1 MEQVIEVNY
10 NYSSANNN
18 ANKLLDKNITYNV
31 ETDWKTIKSNKVE
44 YTNLYDYFDVEH
56 SITDKIINTSIVLRN
71 IHIQRGSFS
80 LLDNPIND
88 PINDNIFKLL
98 LWLLKSIDSYDKK
111 IYIKYMNIYFK
122 LHLNCINDIYYGIL
136 KYSDDR
142 NFNIKTKI
150 SAKKSSY
157 DDYLIQS
164 IYSILNNLDFY
175 CGNIFVNTQDY
186 INNVTSLNYRIKSN
200 EILITKLQSKLNEYD
215 KLKNIKDD
223 YESILIDYNRQYNK
237 VINKLHIEYSK
248 QIDYLNHKHSEQIE
262 KYKYE
267 AQQLIEQYSDKEKI
281 LINKYKNKK
290 DKLHNELDKL
300 NNIIIAKADKIKFLN
315 ETISDLK
322 KRYSSL
328 VSENKHI
335 NNELK
340 TATNI
345 SKALERSI
353 LDLRTENNQLDK
365 QVINLNDK
373 LNTTEQDYITRLNNL
388 KKSKDIKIN
397 QLTEELKYLTIQLS
411 DITNNQ
417 QT

>member
-1 MEQVIEVNY
+1 MEQVIEINY
-10 NYSSANNN
+10 NYSSTNNN
-18 ANKLLDKNITYNV
+18 ANELLDKNIKYIV
-31 ETDWKTIKSNKVE
+31 ETDWKTIKSNKDKC
-44 YTNLYDYFDVEH
+44 TNLYNHFDICH
-56 SITDKIINTSIVLRN
+56 SITDKIINTSITLKN
-71 IHIQRGSFS
+71 IVIQRGSLFN
-80 LLDNPIND
+80 NPINE
-88 PINDNIFKLL
+88 PIIDSIFRIL
-98 LWLLKSIDSYDKK
+98 LWLLKSIYSYDKK
-111 IYIKYMNIYFK
+111 IYIKYMNTYFI

-150 SAKKSSY
+150 SAKKTSH

-175 CGNIFVNTQDY
+175 CGNVFVNTQDY

-281 LINKYKNKK
+281 LINNYKNKK
-290 DKLHNELDKL
+290 DK
-300 NNIIIAKADKIKFLN
+300 
-315 ETISDLK
+315 
-322 KRYSSL
+322 
-328 VSENKHI
+328 
-335 NNELK
+335 
-340 TATNI
+340 
-345 SKALERSI
+345 
-353 LDLRTENNQLDK
+353 
-365 QVINLNDK
+365 
-373 LNTTEQDYITRLNNL
+373 
-388 KKSKDIKIN
+388 
-397 QLTEELKYLTIQLS
+397 
-411 DITNNQ
+411 
-417 QT
+417 

>member
-1 MEQVIEVNY
+1 MERVIEVNY

-18 ANKLLDKNITYNV
+18 TKELLDKNITYIV
-31 ETDWKTIKSNKVE
+31 ETDWKTIKSDKVE
-44 YTNLYDYFDVEH
+44 YTNLYDYFDVYH
-56 SITDKIINTSIVLRN
+56 SITDKIINTSITLKN
-71 IHIQRGSFS
+71 NDIQIGSLFN
-80 LLDNPIND
+80 NPINE
-88 PINDNIFKLL
+88 PIIDSIFRLL
-98 LWLLKSIDSYDKK
+98 VWLLKSIHSYDKK
-111 IYIKYMNIYFK
+111 IYIKYMNTYFK

-150 SAKKSSY
+150 SAKKTSY

-175 CGNIFVNTQDY
+175 CGNVFVDTQDY

-281 LINKYKNKK
+281 LINNYKNKK

-300 NNIIIAKADKIKFLN
+300 NNVIIAKDDKIKFLN

-365 QVINLNDK
+365 QVVNLNDK

-388 KKSKDIKIN
+388 RKSKDIKIN